1 MANKTGTLDKNNFQL
16 NGAKARFTV
25 DTIVKATT
33 DGDASV
39 FYLGDPLPSN
49 AVIHRITLE
58 NDAITG
64 ATDVDLG
71 FYDTVSAGATVILK
85 DCLLDG
91 ASFNSASTGFG
102 TNGFTKP
109 EIQNKHKQIWEL
121 AGLTVDPKKLM
132 QTALTFNTAGSATG
146 DIRILIE
153 YTVL

>member
-16 NGAKARFTV
+16 NGAKARYTV

-33 DGDASV
+33 DGDTSV
-39 FYLGDPLPSN
+39 FYLGD
-49 AVIHRITLE
+49 RITLE
-58 NDAITG
+58 NDALTG

-71 FYDTVSAGATVILK
+71 FYDTVIAGATVISK

-91 ASFNSASTGFG
+91 ASLASASTGFG

-109 EIQNKHKQIWEL
+109 AIENKHKKIWEL
-121 AGLTVDPKKLM
+121 AGLTTDPKKLL